1 MSGQTLDQVRARYA
15 LEQVRRRAPKDGQ
28 KPNEGTRKYA
38 THIRSVPS
46 MVLQSGLGQA
56 MAFLLADAEGDLKK
70 PAGWLYEEIQ
80 GWLCGPRSPERP
92 ERVYVS
98 SQDLMQ
104 ALVAGSRSD
113 YQRAQEASLALLAW
127 MRKFADAYLRS
138 EE

>member
-1 MSGQTLDQVRARYA
+1 MSSQTLEQARARYA
-15 LEQVRRRAPKDGQ
+15 LERVRMRAPKDGQ
-28 KPNEGTRKYA
+28 KPDESTKKYA
-38 THIRSVPS
+38 THVRSVPA

-80 GWLCGPRSPERP
+80 GWLCGPQSSERP
-92 ERVYVS
+92 ERVYAS
-98 SQDLMQ
+98 GQDLMQ